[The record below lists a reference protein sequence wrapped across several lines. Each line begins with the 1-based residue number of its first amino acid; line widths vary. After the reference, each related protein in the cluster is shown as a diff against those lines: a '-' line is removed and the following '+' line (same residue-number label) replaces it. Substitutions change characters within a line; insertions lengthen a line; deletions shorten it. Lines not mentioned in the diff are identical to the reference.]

1 MNRRGRK
8 SPHVKLVAIAED
20 EATGEFIAV
29 IDFRDV
35 DGQIRRIE
43 QPKSNLRKIEQLREA
58 LDNGGACLF
67 ADDKKN
73 RHAIGNLSRSADK
86 AERWKYAPFV
96 GWYDG
101 HRAFVLPDRVIGRAR
116 GNALVLPP
124 RHRKDQQRF
133 DLICKGSHRDWV
145 RSVAEPARYSS
156 CMVLGICMA
165 HAAPLLDF
173 LDFHSFGILL
183 ADQSK
188 SAKSTGLVVVGSVIG
203 ITGEEELPNF
213 RTTDTA
219 LGELPAAFND
229 MVMPINELG
238 LLKGSA
244 KDRYERMRDLA
255 YGFAEGRG
263 TTYSKFV
270 PHDSGNC
277 GHKWRSLGFATGE
290 ETIDQIALA
299 AGVSRSM
306 GESIRWINL
315 RGTRRGAAD
324 IFDRCPKN
332 VCADDRTVWVRQ
344 RCNDLRR
351 AARENP
357 GVAFQHFVK
366 RVIKRR
372 RNISALATPL
382 IDEFI
387 NAAVDKADEPAVHH
401 LASCFGIIRAGGIL
415 GVRFGTLPY
424 SEKFV
429 DRCIMRC
436 YRTARRGLRTE
447 TELLRSALRRVRA
460 KLKSSNML
468 NVVGKKQPRAEAFKV
483 ADGYAEVSGST
494 ITVTIRAEKFK
505 GWFNDPRQPAL
516 VLRWLLSKEALP
528 YKPTLPAKV
537 GNAIVW
543 AESQPEWPD
552 RSRPRSIVIELSH
565 GLLNQIKV

>member
-1 MNRRGRK
+1 MKKEGRK
-8 SPHVKLVAIAED
+8 SPHLKLVAIAED
-20 EATGEFIAV
+20 EATREFIAV
-29 IDFRDV
+29 IEFRDI
-35 DGQIRRIE
+35 DGHIRRFV
-43 QPKSNLRKIEQLREA
+43 QPKYSLRKIGELREA
-58 LDNGGACLF
+58 LDNAGAYLSTSETDNC
-67 ADDKKN
+67 K
-73 RHAIGNLSRSADK
+73 AIQALSRSADN
-86 AERWKYAPFV
+86 ADRWRYAPCV

-101 HRAFVLPDRVIGRAR
+101 HRAFVLSDRVIGRAR
-116 GNALVLPP
+116 GNALTLPP
-124 RHRKDQQRF
+124 RDRKDHQRF
-133 DLICKGSHRDWV
+133 ELSRKGSHKEWLK
-145 RSVAEPARYSS
+145 SVAEPAQYSS

-165 HAAPLLDF
+165 LAAPLLDF
-173 LDFHSFGILL
+173 MDFHSFGILL

-188 SAKSTGLVVVGSVIG
+188 AAKSTGLVVVGSVIG

-270 PHDSGNC
+270 PHDNGNC

-290 ETIDQIALA
+290 ETLDQIALA

-324 IFDRCPKN
+324 IFDRCPKS
-332 VCADDRTVWVRQ
+332 VSADDRTMWVRQ
-344 RCNDLRR
+344 RCKDLRR

-357 GVAFQHFVK
+357 GVAFEHFVK

-372 RNISALATPL
+372 RKISALATPL

-424 SEKFV
+424 SDKFV

-447 TELLRSALRRVRA
+447 TELLRSALRRLRA

-468 NVVGKKQPRAEAFKV
+468 NVVRKRQPRAGDFKI

-494 ITVTIRAEKFK
+494 LTVTIRAEKFK
-505 GWFNDPRQPAL
+505 GWFDDPRQPAL
-516 VLRWLLSKEALP
+516 VLRWLQSKKALP
-528 YKPTLPAKV
+528 SKPTLPAKV

-552 RSRPRSIVIELSH
+552 GRRPRSIMIELRH
-565 GLLNQIKV
+565 GQLDRIDV